1 MPLLLALLFLGCS
14 FDTPTRDVDVR
25 EWSRAERV
33 VLYSPHFDLLPEPYG
48 GVFNCPSQ
56 PLRLYG
62 FETPSRHPAATL
74 LVRVYGPSDPMAG
87 KAPTRHHDVP
97 VRLSRRWLDGR
108 FTDLPESSPW
118 MVETDSAG
126 AAILRVPAGVY
137 EMEVRGGAP
146 LGRGIIQVRIGAH
159 DSLQVHLQPGAAC

>member
-1 MPLLLALLFLGCS
+1 MRPAAALYFMSLQLNANVMRSIRGCMPLLLALLFLGCS

-87 KAPTRHHDVP
+87 KAPRSTPPSRARP
-97 VRLSRRWLDGR
+97 VI
-108 FTDLPESSPW
+108 F
-118 MVETDSAG
+118 SAG
-126 AAILRVPAGVY
+126 
-137 EMEVRGGAP
+137 
-146 LGRGIIQVRIGAH
+146 
-159 DSLQVHLQPGAAC
+159 